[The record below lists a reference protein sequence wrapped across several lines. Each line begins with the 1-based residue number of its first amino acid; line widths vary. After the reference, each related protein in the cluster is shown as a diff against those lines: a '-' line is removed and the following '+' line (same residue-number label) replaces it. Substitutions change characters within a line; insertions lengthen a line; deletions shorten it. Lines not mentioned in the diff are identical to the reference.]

1 MKRNLTIA
9 AAAIIVVSCAKSEKS
24 QPYDDEKAFFDA
36 WIEINHP
43 ESVPTSLGAYL
54 IEDNESQ
61 GEVHDPEEEPYV
73 YVRYT
78 VTDLEG
84 NITSTNFEKVP
95 SRWAYM
101 TTPIISA
108 RRLG

>member
-1 MKRNLTIA
+1 MMTDRIKRNFTIA

-43 ESVPTSLGAYL
+43 ESVSTSLGAYL

-78 VTDLEG
+78 VTDL
-84 NITSTNFEKVP
+84 
-95 SRWAYM
+95 
-101 TTPIISA
+101 
-108 RRLG
+108 